1 MEEKWE
7 DIEKRVEE
15 DKQAVAFGLVCSIMF
30 VTLFL
35 IMFAIGIISKNYN
48 KNKFLIQET
57 EYKNVYEFQDKSW
70 FILDRENEYYIF
82 QAVELGDYD
91 YQLNNETELKNVIKT
106 YFMNK
111 YNTNEEETEKE
122 IENIFKNIK

>member
-35 IMFAIGIISKNYN
+35 IMFAIGIISKNSN

-57 EYKNVYEFQDKSW
+57 EYKNVYELEDKSW
-70 FILDRENEYYIF
+70 FL
-82 QAVELGDYD
+82 
-91 YQLNNETELKNVIKT
+91 
-106 YFMNK
+106 
-111 YNTNEEETEKE
+111 
-122 IENIFKNIK
+122 

>member
-15 DKQAVAFGLVCSIMF
+15 DKQAVVFGLVCSIMF

-35 IMFAIGIISKNYN
+35 IMFAIGIISKNSN

-57 EYKNVYEFQDKSW
+57 EYKNVYELEDKSW
-70 FILDRENEYYIF
+70 FLIDKENNKYIF
-82 QAVELGDYD
+82 QPVELGDWD
-91 YQLNNETELKNVIKT
+91 YELNSEEELRNIIAT
-106 YFMNK
+106 YFINK
-111 YNTNEEETEKE
+111 YNTNENE
-122 IENIFKNIK
+122 IIKNIDKVFKTIE